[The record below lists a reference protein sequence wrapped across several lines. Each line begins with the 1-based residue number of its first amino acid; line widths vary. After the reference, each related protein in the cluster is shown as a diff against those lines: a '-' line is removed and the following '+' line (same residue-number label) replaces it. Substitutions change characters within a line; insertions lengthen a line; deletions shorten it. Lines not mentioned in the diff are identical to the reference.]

1 MARMLKAKL
10 KNDLAHGDLIRDL
23 ARVKDAR
30 KKRFDAIVRLVQRRE
45 ASGPA
50 KDMMA
55 QIRRDY
61 QLCKVLVEYE
71 DDSEIVGMMEF
82 VRDLNN

>member
-1 MARMLKAKL
+1 MSNAEV
-10 KNDLAHGDLIRDL
+10 KNDLAHAELIRDL
-23 ARVKDAR
+23 AQAKESRR
-30 KKRFDAIVRLVQRRE
+30 KRFAMIVRLVQRRE

-61 QLCKVLVEYE
+61 RLCKLLVDYE
-71 DDSEIVGMMEF
+71 TDSENIGMMEF
-82 VRDLNN
+82 VGDLKD